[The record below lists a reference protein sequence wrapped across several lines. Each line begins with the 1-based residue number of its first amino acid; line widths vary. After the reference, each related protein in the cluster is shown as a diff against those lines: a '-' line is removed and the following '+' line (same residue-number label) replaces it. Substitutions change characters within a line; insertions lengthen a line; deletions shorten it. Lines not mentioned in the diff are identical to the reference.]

1 MDYKI
6 TGTNYD
12 GTPIKQPI
20 WESMTADERT
30 AYAKE
35 ALTMSAKGKDLVAIH
50 ADGSLTGLMNGNP
63 IVNKSAKPPK
73 DAAISS
79 ALRKVIP

>member
-1 MDYKI
+1 
-6 TGTNYD
+6 
-12 GTPIKQPI
+12 
-20 WESMTADERT
+20 
-30 AYAKE
+30 
-35 ALTMSAKGKDLVAIH
+35 MSAKGKDLVAIQ